1 MFCAG
6 EARSHMAGV
15 IRSGKRLARKIPGV
29 NPGLSFKM

>member
-6 EARSHMAGV
+6 ETRSHMAGV
-15 IRSGKRLARKIPGV
+15 IRSVKRLTRKIPGI